1 MHDTKKKKT
10 FLQRKCALV
19 FVCSH
24 NYNYTIY
31 EEFQIKKSNF
41 KAKVSFAILLVK
53 CQTIL
58 EILRDCYLTVGHD
71 YFLLFLALRG

>member
-53 CQTIL
+53 INVKQFQKHYETAIL
-58 EILRDCYLTVGHD
+58 Q
-71 YFLLFLALRG
+71 